1 MGQRPQQEPGSAM
14 PTSHASLSRARTAK
28 RSVSLLLVVGL
39 PLTTASSSAG
49 QAPPQLGRASLDEV
63 VDAMT
68 VEEKASLLVGMGMN
82 LPFAIPG
89 LPQPSPE
96 DRAVPEKV
104 PGAAGRT
111 HAIERLG
118 IPSITLADG
127 PAGLRIDPTREGDA
141 GTYHAT
147 AFPVATLLSSSWDPA
162 LAETV
167 GAAIGREVREYGA
180 DVLLAPGMNLHRN
193 PLGGRNFEYYS
204 EDPLLNGRMAAGFVT
219 GVESEGVGTSLKHF
233 AVNSQEFNRLKSNSI
248 VGQRALRELYLRG
261 FEIAVKEA
269 QPWTVMSAYNL
280 VNGTY
285 APQDRELLTTI
296 LRDEWGFEG
305 FVMTDWFAGD
315 DPVAMMSAGND
326 VIMPG
331 GVEQSA
337 AIIAAVGS
345 GELSEAQL
353 DVNVRRVL
361 RVIMESPT
369 FQGYEYSDAP
379 DLEAHAAI
387 ARDAAAQGMVLL
399 KNRDATL
406 PLAAGRSVALFGNAS
421 YRPILGGTGSG
432 EVNQAYSIALSEGLA
447 NAGFAFDDAV
457 AQVYASYLEAEEAD
471 RPEGNILMPA
481 PPIPDMETDAALIRG
496 AAARADVGVYTLGRN
511 SGEGGD
517 REVEGDFDLT
527 VGELALI
534 RELSRA
540 FRAEG
545 KPFVVVLNVAGVTEV
560 ARWRDAADAILLA
573 WQPGQEAGNAIADV
587 LSGAV
592 NPSGKLPMSF
602 PMQYS
607 DVPSSRTFPGEVLPE
622 YAEQEQPAGL
632 MAMLNPLP
640 SQAVYDEGIF
650 VGYRYYDT
658 FVVEPAYP
666 FGYGLSYTTFEYGDL
681 ELSEARFGDEITARV
696 MVTNTGDV
704 PGREVVQLYV
714 AAPRGSLVKPEAEL
728 RAFAKTRLLQP
739 GESQTL
745 AFTLDGRS
753 LASFDPDR
761 SAWIAEAGE
770 YEARAA
776 ASSRHVR
783 ARARFTL
790 PETLVVE
797 QVHDVMAPDVE
808 IDLLRP
814 TYD

>member
-1 MGQRPQQEPGSAM
+1 MCQRANGRLDFLPLRRLPTVRQEPVSAM
-14 PTSHASLSRARTAK
+14 PASHASPSRERAAI
-28 RSVSLLLVVGL
+28 RSVSLLLFVGL
-39 PLTTASSSAG
+39 PLMTASSGAG
-49 QAPPQLGRASLDEV
+49 QTPPQLGGASLDEV
-63 VDAMT
+63 IGAMT
-68 VEEKASLLVGMGMN
+68 VEEKVSLLVGMGMN
-82 LPFAIPG
+82 LPFDIPG
-89 LPQPSPE
+89 LPRPSPE

-127 PAGLRIDPTREGDA
+127 PAGIRIDPTREGDA
-141 GTYHAT
+141 RTYHAT

-167 GAAIGREVREYGA
+167 GAAIGRQVREYGA

-204 EDPLLNGRMAAGFVT
+204 EDPLLNGRMAAGFVN

-285 APQDRELLTTI
+285 APQDRDLLTTI

-315 DPVAMMSAGND
+315 DPVAMMRAGND

-331 GVEQSA
+331 GVQQSA
-337 AIIAAVGS
+337 AIVAAVGS
-345 GELSEAQL
+345 DELSEAQL
-353 DVNVRRVL
+353 
-361 RVIMESPT
+361 
-369 FQGYEYSDAP
+369 
-379 DLEAHAAI
+379 
-387 ARDAAAQGMVLL
+387 
-399 KNRDATL
+399 
-406 PLAAGRSVALFGNAS
+406 
-421 YRPILGGTGSG
+421 
-432 EVNQAYSIALSEGLA
+432 
-447 NAGFAFDDAV
+447 
-457 AQVYASYLEAEEAD
+457 EAEEAH
-471 RPEGNILMPA
+471 RPPGNILMPA
-481 PPIPDMETDAALIRG
+481 PPIPEMETEAALIRG
-496 AAARADVGVYTLGRN
+496 AAARADVGLYSLGRN

-517 REVEGDFDLT
+517 RGVEGDFDLT
-527 VGELALI
+527 VAEVALI
-534 RELSRA
+534 RDLSQG

-560 ARWRDAADAILLA
+560 AGWRDAADAILLA

-602 PMQYS
+602 PAQYT
-607 DVPSSRTFPGEVLPE
+607 DVPSSRTFPGQVLPE
-622 YAEQEQPAGL
+622 YADQEQPAGF

-640 SQAVYDEGIF
+640 SQAVYEEGIF

-658 FVVEPAYP
+658 FDVEPAYP

-681 ELSEARFGDEITARV
+681 ELSEARFGGEITARV

-714 AAPRGSLVKPEAEL
+714 SAPRGSLVKPEAEL

-770 YEARAA
+770 YEVRAA
-776 ASSRHVR
+776 ASSRDTRVR
-783 ARARFTL
+783 ARFAV

-797 QVHDVMAPDVE
+797 EAHDVMGPEVE